1 MSPVTHATHGAIAA
15 VWRLEAAKVIAAV
28 ARLTRDVGV
37 AEELAGDALVA
48 ALEHWP
54 RDGVPANPGAWL
66 TTTAKRRALDH
77 LRHRA
82 MAAAEHEA
90 LARDDE
96 AREAQTVPSVTDTLI
111 AAEADPVGDD
121 LLRLIFTA
129 CHPVLS
135 RDAQVA
141 LTLKLVGGLATSEIA
156 RAFLVAEPTMA
167 QRIVRAKRTLSEA
180 RVPFELPPREQLSE
194 RLAAVLE
201 VIYLVFNE
209 GYAATSGDDWM
220 RPALCDEA
228 LRLARM
234 LSVLAPAEPEAHGL
248 QALLEIQA
256 SRAAAR
262 VDGHGHPILLMDQ
275 DRSRWDRLLIRR
287 GLAALA
293 QAQAL
298 VESAA
303 RPAGPA
309 VPQGELSSPAKPDL
323 LKSRMSGPYAL
334 QAAIAACHARAARAE
349 DTDWQAICTLYDAL
363 LAVQPSPVVELN
375 RAVAIS
381 RAHGPAVA
389 LPLVRALASQPQL
402 AQYHLLPS
410 VMADLLSRLGRP
422 DEARAM
428 WLRAAD
434 LTRNARE
441 RELLLARAHNTP
453 PEGGN
458 P

>member
-1 MSPVTHATHGAIAA
+1 MHHRHGTPAPHGHHGTHDAHDAIAS
-15 VWRLEAAKVIAAV
+15 VWRLEAARVIAAV
-28 ARLTRDVGV
+28 ARITHDLGV
-37 AEELAGDALVA
+37 AEELAADALVA

-54 RDGVPANPGAWL
+54 REGVPARPGAWL
-66 TTTAKRRALDH
+66 TTTAKRRAIDH

-82 MAAAEHEA
+82 MASAEHEA

-96 AREAQTVPSVTDTLI
+96 ARQAVFVPSVTDTLI
-111 AAEADPVGDD
+111 AAETDPVGDD

-135 RDAQVA
+135 RDAQLA
-141 LTLKLVGGLATSEIA
+141 LTLKLVAGLSTDEIA
-156 RAFLVAEPTMA
+156 RAFLVAETAMA

-180 RVPFELPPREQLSE
+180 RVPFELPPRDHLGQ

-201 VIYLVFNE
+201 VVYLIFNE
-209 GYAATSGDDWM
+209 GYAATSGGHWM

-234 LSVLAPAEPEAHGL
+234 LSALAPAEPEAHGL

-256 SRAAAR
+256 SRLAAR
-262 VDGHGHPILLMDQ
+262 VDGQGQPILLMDQ
-275 DRSRWDRLLIRR
+275 DRLRWDRLLIRR

-293 QAQAL
+293 LAQRLGQAH
-298 VESAA
+298 
-303 RPAGPA
+303 RP
-309 VPQGELSSPAKPDL
+309 
-323 LKSRMSGPYAL
+323 GPYAL

-349 DTDWQAICTLYDAL
+349 DTDWPAICTLYDTL

-381 RAHGPAVA
+381 RAQGPAVA
-389 LPLVRALASQPQL
+389 LPLVQALAAQPQL

-422 DEARAM
+422 EEARAM
-428 WLRAAD
+428 WQRAAD

-441 RELLLARAHNTP
+441 RELLLARVHHTP
-453 PEGGN
+453 PEGG
-458 P
+458 PA

>member
-1 MSPVTHATHGAIAA
+1 MPSATHDAIAT

-28 ARLTRDVGV
+28 ARLTRDLGV

-54 RDGVPANPGAWL
+54 RDGVPANAGAWL

-82 MAAAEHEA
+82 LAAAEHEA

-96 AREAQTVPSVTDTLI
+96 AREAVFVPSVTETLI
-111 AAEADPVGDD
+111 TAEADPVGDD

-129 CHPVLS
+129 CHPVLA
-135 RDAQVA
+135 RDGQLA
-141 LTLKLVGGLATSEIA
+141 LTLKLVAGLATDEIA
-156 RAFLVAEPTMA
+156 RAFLVSEATIA
-167 QRIVRAKRTLSEA
+167 QRIVRAKRALADA
-180 RVPFELPPREQLSE
+180 RVPFELPPREQLGE

-201 VIYLVFNE
+201 VVYLIFNE
-209 GYAATSGDDWM
+209 GYAATSGSDWM

-234 LSVLAPAEPEAHGL
+234 LSALAPAEPEAHGL
-248 QALLEIQA
+248 QSLLEIQA
-256 SRAAAR
+256 ARAAAR
-262 VDGHGHPILLMDQ
+262 VDGLGRPILLMDQ

-293 QAQAL
+293 QAQTL
-298 VESAA
+298 G
-303 RPAGPA
+303 AGR
-309 VPQGELSSPAKPDL
+309 GKGLE
-323 LKSRMSGPYAL
+323 GPYTL

-349 DTDWQAICTLYDAL
+349 DTDWNAICALYDAL
-363 LAVQPSPVVELN
+363 LAAQASPVVELN

-381 RAHGPAVA
+381 RAQGPSAA
-389 LPLVRALASQPQL
+389 LPLVQALSTRPQL
-402 AQYHLLPS
+402 AHYHLLPS
-410 VMADLLSRLGRP
+410 VMADLLSRLGRT

-441 RELLLARAHNTP
+441 RELLLARVHNTP
-453 PEGGN
+453 PEGGK

>member
-1 MSPVTHATHGAIAA
+1 MSAAPNATHDAIAT
-15 VWRLEAAKVIAAV
+15 VWRLEAAKVIAVV
-28 ARLTRDVGV
+28 ARLTQDVGV

-54 RDGVPANPGAWL
+54 RDGVPANPAAWL

-82 MAAAEHEA
+82 MAATEHEA

-96 AREAQTVPSVTDTLI
+96 AREAQYVPSVIDTVI
-111 AAEADPVGDD
+111 AAESDPVGDD

-129 CHPVLS
+129 CHPVLP

-156 RAFLVAEPTMA
+156 RAFLVAEPTIA
-167 QRIVRAKRTLSEA
+167 QRIVRAKHSLSEA
-180 RVPFELPPREQLSE
+180 HVPFDLPARERLSE

-234 LSVLAPAEPEAHGL
+234 LSALVPAEPEAHGL

-262 VDGHGHPILLMDQ
+262 VDGQGQPILLMDQ
-275 DRSRWDRLLIRR
+275 DRARWDRLLIRR

-293 QAQAL
+293 QARAL
-298 VESAA
+298 DENRV
-303 RPAGPA
+303 
-309 VPQGELSSPAKPDL
+309 L
-323 LKSRMSGPYAL
+323 GPYAL

-349 DTDWQAICTLYDAL
+349 DTDWKAICMLYDAL

-381 RAHGPAVA
+381 RAQGPAVA
-389 LPLVRALASQPQL
+389 LPLVQALASHAQL
-402 AQYHLLPS
+402 GQYHLLPS

-441 RELLLARAHNTP
+441 RELLLTRVHNSP
-453 PEGGN
+453 PVGDGLDTSPSLNLRRGTRRERKDR
-458 P
+458 

>member
-1 MSPVTHATHGAIAA
+1 VCAAPNATHDAIAA
-15 VWRLEAAKVIAAV
+15 VWRLESAKVIAAI
-28 ARLTRDVGV
+28 ARLTHDVGV
-37 AEELAGDALVA
+37 AEELARDALVA

-54 RDGVPANPGAWL
+54 HEGVPAKPGAWL

-82 MAAAEHEA
+82 MAASQHEA

-96 AREAQTVPSVTDTLI
+96 AREAHTVPSVTDTLI

-141 LTLKLVGGLATSEIA
+141 LTLKLVGGLSTTEIA
-156 RAFLVAEPTMA
+156 RAFLVAEPTIA
-167 QRIVRAKRTLSEA
+167 QRIVRAKRTLSQA
-180 RVPFELPPREQLSE
+180 RVPFELPARPHLGE

-201 VIYLVFNE
+201 VVYLVFNE

-234 LSVLAPAEPEAHGL
+234 LSALAPAEPEAHGL

-262 VDGHGHPILLMDQ
+262 VDGQGQPILLPDQ

-293 QAQAL
+293 QAQQL
-298 VESAA
+298 VDSGP
-303 RPAGPA
+303 RPGGPA
-309 VPQGELSSPAKPDL
+309 VPHGDPSRPARPDL
-323 LKSRMSGPYAL
+323 LRSRVPGPYAL

-349 DTDWQAICTLYDAL
+349 DTDWPAICALYDAL
-363 LAVQPSPVVELN
+363 LAVQPSAVVELN

-381 RAHGPAVA
+381 RTQGAAAA
-389 LPLVRALASQPQL
+389 LPLVQALMSQPQL

-410 VMADLLSRLGRP
+410 VMADVLSRLGRA
-422 DEARAM
+422 DEAREM
-428 WLRAAD
+428 WQRAAD

-441 RELLLARAHNTP
+441 RELLLARALNHP

>member
-1 MSPVTHATHGAIAA
+1 MADATHRAIEA

-28 ARLTRDVGV
+28 ARLTHDVGV

-54 RDGVPANPGAWL
+54 QGGVPANPGAWL

-90 LARDDE
+90 LALDDE
-96 AREAQTVPSVTDTLI
+96 ARETQYVPSVTETLI

-121 LLRLIFTA
+121 LLRLVFTA

-141 LTLKLVGGLATSEIA
+141 LTLKLVAGLTTDEIA
-156 RAFLVAEPTMA
+156 RAFLAAETTIA
-167 QRIVRAKRTLSEA
+167 QRIVRAKRTLADA
-180 RVPFELPPREQLSE
+180 RVPFELPSRDQLGE

-201 VIYLVFNE
+201 VVYLIFNE

-234 LSVLAPAEPEAHGL
+234 LSALAPAEAEAHGL

-262 VDGHGHPILLMDQ
+262 IDAQGQPILLMDQ

-293 QAQAL
+293 QA
-298 VESAA
+298 ESLSAS
-303 RPAGPA
+303 R
-309 VPQGELSSPAKPDL
+309 VP
-323 LKSRMSGPYAL
+323 GPYAL
-334 QAAIAACHARAARAE
+334 QGAIAACHARAARAD
-349 DTDWQAICTLYDAL
+349 DTDWNAICTLYDAL

-381 RAHGPAVA
+381 RAKGQGPAAA
-389 LPLVRALASQPQL
+389 LPLVQALMAEPQL

-410 VMADLLSRLGRP
+410 VMADLLQRLGRT

-428 WLRAAD
+428 WQRAAD

-441 RELLLARAHNTP
+441 RELLLTRVHNPP
-453 PEGGN
+453 PEGGQS
-458 P
+458 

>member
-1 MSPVTHATHGAIAA
+1 MSAATHATHDAIAT
-15 VWRLEAAKVIAAV
+15 VWRLEAARVIAAV
-28 ARLTRDVGV
+28 ARLTHDLGV

-90 LARDDE
+90 LGRDDQ
-96 AREAQTVPSVTDTLI
+96 AREAVFVPSVTDTLI
-111 AAEADPVGDD
+111 AAEADLVGDD

-129 CHPVLS
+129 CHPVLT
-135 RDAQVA
+135 RDAQLA
-141 LTLKLVGGLATSEIA
+141 LTLKLVAGLTTDEIA
-156 RAFLVAEPTMA
+156 RAFLVGEATIA
-167 QRIVRAKRTLSEA
+167 QRIVRAKRTLAEA
-180 RVPFELPPREQLSE
+180 RVPFELPPREQLGE
-194 RLAAVLE
+194 RLAAVLD
-201 VIYLVFNE
+201 VVYLIFNE
-209 GYAATSGDDWM
+209 GYAATSGNDWM
-220 RPALCDEA
+220 RPPLCDEA

-262 VDGHGHPILLMDQ
+262 VDGQGQPILLMDQ
-275 DRSRWDRLLIRR
+275 DRSCWDRLLIRR
-287 GLAALA
+287 GLAALG

-298 VESAA
+298 AEGRAL
-303 RPAGPA
+303 GPF
-309 VPQGELSSPAKPDL
+309 
-323 LKSRMSGPYAL
+323 AL
-334 QAAIAACHARAARAE
+334 QAAIAACHARAARHQ
-349 DTDWQAICTLYDAL
+349 DTDWHAICRHYDAL

-381 RAHGPAVA
+381 RAQGPAAA
-389 LPLVRALASQPQL
+389 LPLVQALSSHPQL
-402 AQYHLLPS
+402 ARYHLLPS

-428 WLRAAD
+428 WQRAAE

-441 RELLLARAHNTP
+441 RELLLARARNTA
-453 PEGGN
+453 PEGDTA
-458 P
+458 

>member
-1 MSPVTHATHGAIAA
+1 MSAAPSATHDAITT

-28 ARLTRDVGV
+28 ARLTHDVGV
-37 AEELAGDALVA
+37 AEEMAGDALVA

-96 AREAQTVPSVTDTLI
+96 ARAAVFVPSLTETLI

-129 CHPVLS
+129 CHPVLG
-135 RDAQVA
+135 RDAQLA
-141 LTLKLVGGLATSEIA
+141 LTLKLVAGLATDEIA
-156 RAFLVAEPTMA
+156 RAFLAGEATIA
-167 QRIVRAKRTLSEA
+167 QRIVRAKRTLADA
-180 RVPFELPPREQLSE
+180 RVPFDLPPREQLGE

-201 VIYLVFNE
+201 VVYLIFNE
-209 GYAATSGDDWM
+209 GYSATSGDDWM

-234 LSVLAPAEPEAHGL
+234 LSALAAAEPEAHGL

-262 VDGHGHPILLMDQ
+262 VDGQGQPILLMDQ

-298 VESAA
+298 GES
-303 RPAGPA
+303 RGN
-309 VPQGELSSPAKPDL
+309 GLH
-323 LKSRMSGPYAL
+323 GPYAL
-334 QAAIAACHARAARAE
+334 QAAIAACHARAARAA
-349 DTDWQAICTLYDAL
+349 DTDWNAICTLYDAL
-363 LAVQPSPVVELN
+363 LAVQPSAVVELN
-375 RAVAIS
+375 RAVAVG
-381 RAHGPAVA
+381 RAQGPAVA
-389 LPLVRALASQPQL
+389 LPLVQALMSRPQL
-402 AQYHLLPS
+402 AHYHLLPS
-410 VMADLLSRLGRP
+410 VLADLLTRLGHH
-422 DEARAM
+422 DEARAH
-428 WLRAAD
+428 WLRAAE

-441 RELLLARAHNTP
+441 RELLLARAHNTLP
-453 PEGGN
+453 KGGMS
-458 P
+458 